1 MRVRKFIAGGVA
13 AALLSSSAT
22 PAFAGW
28 GGPYVSGGVGWNSGW
43 NGNGWGGGGGDW
55 GRRHHDGVDA
65 GDVIAGLAIFGVIAA
80 IASSASKAKR
90 DRDENRNTRDY
101 PDNRDTRDYP
111 DSRDSRSNGRS
122 TIRSENAAIDA
133 CALAAEARGGET
145 SSVRD
150 ITDVRASNDGW
161 DIEGVIE
168 QRDNWRDKSAD
179 KKRFSC
185 SVRDGAVEHV
195 YIDSSPLAFNN

>member
-22 PAFAGW
+22 PAFAGR

-43 NGNGWGGGGGDW
+43 SGNGWGGGGGRGW
-55 GRRHHDGVDA
+55 GRHHDHVDA

-80 IASSASKAKR
+80 IASSASKSKR
-90 DRDENRNTRDY
+90 DRDRDPDREARDY
-101 PDNRDTRDYP
+101 PDNRYP
-111 DSRDSRSNGRS
+111 DSRDSRSSSGG
-122 TIRSENAAIDA
+122 IRSEDAAIDA
-133 CALAAEARGGET
+133 CAVAAEARGGET

-150 ITDVRASNDGW
+150 ITDVRKSIDGW

-185 SVRDGAVEHV
+185 AVRDGAVEHV
-195 YIDSSPLAFNN
+195 YIDSSPLAYNN

>member
-1 MRVRKFIAGGVA
+1 MRVRKLIAGGVV
-13 AALLSSSAT
+13 AALLSTSAT

-43 NGNGWGGGGGDW
+43 GGNGWNGNDWGGGGRGW
-55 GRRHHDGVDA
+55 GRHHDRVDA

-80 IASSASKAKR
+80 IASSASKSKR
-90 DRDENRNTRDY
+90 DRDRDEDRNA
-101 PDNRDTRDYP
+101 RDYP
-111 DSRDSRSNGRS
+111 DSRDSRSNSGS
-122 TIRSENAAIDA
+122 IRSEDAAIDA
-133 CALAAEARGGET
+133 CAVAAEARGGET
-145 SSVRD
+145 ASVRD
-150 ITDVRASNDGW
+150 ITDVRKSVDGW

-185 SVRDGAVEHV
+185 AVRDGAVEHV
-195 YIDSSPLAFNN
+195 YIDSAPVALNY